1 MYMQIITYLV
11 IYDYGTN
18 IMEHCTCI
26 CENMI
31 RFHIT
36 YCWQTGR
43 NIGNVFDFMPTVD
56 CSVKTSE
63 FEHSLK
69 LSVILQKQ
77 NTKLCE
83 II

>member
-18 IMEHCTCI
+18 IIEHCICVCI

-36 YCWQTGR
+36 YCWQTGG
-43 NIGNVFDFMPTVD
+43 NIGDVFDFMPTVY

-63 FEHSLK
+63 FGHL
-69 LSVILQKQ
+69 LSVILLKQ

-83 II
+83 I